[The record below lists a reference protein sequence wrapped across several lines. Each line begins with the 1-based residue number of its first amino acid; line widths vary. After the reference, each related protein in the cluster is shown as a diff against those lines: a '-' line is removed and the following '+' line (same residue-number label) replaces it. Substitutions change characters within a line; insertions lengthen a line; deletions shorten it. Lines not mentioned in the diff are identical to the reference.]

1 MLPRCRIAGLHI
13 TLIVLAHFLVTIAL
27 LAVTDYSALIAVT
40 MLMT

>member
-27 LAVTDYSALIAVT
+27 LAVRQEAYLV
-40 MLMT
+40 